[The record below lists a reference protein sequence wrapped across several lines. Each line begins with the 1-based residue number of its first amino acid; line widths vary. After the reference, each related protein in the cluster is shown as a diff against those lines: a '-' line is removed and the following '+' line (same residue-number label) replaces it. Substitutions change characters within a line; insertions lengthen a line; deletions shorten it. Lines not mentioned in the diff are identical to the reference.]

1 MAVPGSPLSGA
12 VGMILGLIMRVL
24 VTVVFVVMTG
34 IGHRVLL
41 ERSP

>member
-1 MAVPGSPLSGA
+1 MTVRGSRVSGA
-12 VGMILGLIMRVL
+12 VGMILGLIMRVH

-41 ERSP
+41 ESSP